1 MAAASTPNAAPVG
14 CSSLPAPAR
23 PSPRRV
29 PDRRPPYLVMRD
41 RVPQRRRIYPQ
52 ATYNGGVL
60 RTLARI
66 YLCAGLIVTF
76 LVVVL

>member
-29 PDRRPPYLVMRD
+29 PGRRPLLFVMRD
-41 RVPQRRRIYPQ
+41 QSSRIQRQRVRAHSGRD
-52 ATYNGGVL
+52 L
-60 RTLARI
+60 RLIGYGALLTL
-66 YLCAGLIVTF
+66 VF
-76 LVVVL
+76 VVLPILLA

>member
-1 MAAASTPNAAPVG
+1 MAAASTPNAVPAGPP
-14 CSSLPAPAR
+14 CSPAPACR
-23 PSPRRV
+23 SPRRV
-29 PDRRPPYLVMRD
+29 PGRRPPYLVMRD